1 MIKTDQKS
9 LKYLL
14 EQRLNTPIHQP
25 WLPKLLEFDY
35 KIQYRQG
42 KDNVAVDA
50 LSRVEGAEILHMAMS
65 VLECDLMKEIQEGY
79 TTDNE
84 LKQIIEKLK
93 IDPKAK
99 RFYSWVQSVLRR
111 KSKIVVLTI
120 DELREKI
127 LQWLHGSGVGGHSS
141 REATMQRVKG
151 LFYWKWLSKQVQA
164 YIRKCGVCQK
174 CKYDTSAS
182 PGLLQPLPIPE
193 RIWTD
198 ISMDFIDGLPLSF
211 GKSVIFVI
219 VERLSKAAHFMCL
232 SHPYTA
238 LTVAQAFLDNIFR
251 LHGLPR
257 TIVSDSDVVF

>member
-1 MIKTDQKS
+1 M
-9 LKYLL
+9 
-14 EQRLNTPIHQP
+14 
-25 WLPKLLEFDY
+25 
-35 KIQYRQG
+35 
-42 KDNVAVDA
+42 
-50 LSRVEGAEILHMAMS
+50 
-65 VLECDLMKEIQEGY
+65 
-79 TTDNE
+79 
-84 LKQIIEKLK
+84 
-93 IDPKAK
+93 
-99 RFYSWVQSVLRR
+99 
-111 KSKIVVLTI
+111 VLTI

-141 REATMQRVKG
+141 REGTMQRVKG

-164 YIRKCGVCQK
+164 YIRKCGVCQT
-174 CKYDTSAS
+174 CKYDTSSS

-211 GKSVIFVI
+211 GKSMIFVI